1 MSAYLKVARLDS
13 LQEGAIFPLDL
24 NDKHIILVRMGNEVY
39 ALSGFCTHE
48 ETDLANGFLV
58 EDRIVCPLH
67 LSQFDCRTGS
77 VLNPPA
83 TEPLKKFNVKIE
95 DGWILIEV

>member
-1 MSAYLKVARLDS
+1 VRALKLDEI
-13 LQEGAIFPLDL
+13 QEGTINGVDVEGQ
-24 NDKHIILVRMGNEVY
+24 HVVIVRIGQDVY

-58 EDRIVCPLH
+58 EDRIICPLH
-67 LSQFDCRTGS
+67 LSQFDCKTGS

-83 TEPLKKFNVKIE
+83 VKPLNVFNVKIE
-95 DGWILIEV
+95 DGWVLVEV